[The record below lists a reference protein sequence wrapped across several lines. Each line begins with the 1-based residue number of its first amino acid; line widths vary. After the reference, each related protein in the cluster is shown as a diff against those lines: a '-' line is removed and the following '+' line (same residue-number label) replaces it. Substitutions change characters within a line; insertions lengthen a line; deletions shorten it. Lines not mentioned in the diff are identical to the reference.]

1 MPASPSPKAHY
12 QSEPFLAAIV
22 ASSGDAILSKD
33 LNGTITSWN
42 PAAERLFGYSAAEA
56 IGKPITR
63 IFPPELIGEEA
74 AILARI
80 RRGEVIEQYETVR
93 RRKDGKL
100 VDISLTVSP
109 IRDADGHIVGA
120 SKIARDI
127 TAQKQSEQEKRAA
140 SLTRTR
146 LAAIVEGSEDAIV
159 GKDLQ
164 GIVTSWNPGA
174 ERIFGYTA
182 AEMIGQSIMRII
194 PADRINEEQ
203 EIIGRFNRGDRVS
216 HFQTLR
222 RRKDGKLIN
231 VSLSVSPIR
240 DAAGVVIGASKIA
253 RDITALREAQDQLER
268 HATDLELKVR
278 ERTANLESMVSE
290 LEAFSYSL
298 SHDLRAP
305 LRAIHSFTEIVLEES
320 GAQIGENAD
329 YLRRVISSAARMD
342 RLIQDVLSFARLAR
356 VEIVVVKVDVDT
368 LVRQIIQERPQL
380 AEPHARI
387 TIDGPLQP
395 VLGHEAS
402 LTQCLTNLLDN
413 AVKFVSAGKVPEI
426 RIYTEGTGD
435 NVRIFV
441 RDNGIGIEF
450 SAQQRLFAMF
460 QRLSTLETYPGTGV
474 GLAIVRKA
482 AERMNGRVG
491 VESLPGQGSTFWIE
505 LPAARTAP

>member
-1 MPASPSPKAHY
+1 
-12 QSEPFLAAIV
+12 
-22 ASSGDAILSKD
+22 
-33 LNGTITSWN
+33 
-42 PAAERLFGYSAAEA
+42 
-56 IGKPITR
+56 
-63 IFPPELIGEEA
+63 
-74 AILARI
+74 
-80 RRGEVIEQYETVR
+80 
-93 RRKDGKL
+93 
-100 VDISLTVSP
+100 
-109 IRDADGHIVGA
+109 
-120 SKIARDI
+120 
-127 TAQKQSEQEKRAA
+127 
-140 SLTRTR
+140 
-146 LAAIVEGSEDAIV
+146 
-159 GKDLQ
+159 
-164 GIVTSWNPGA
+164 
-174 ERIFGYTA
+174 
-182 AEMIGQSIMRII
+182 
-194 PADRINEEQ
+194 
-203 EIIGRFNRGDRVS
+203 
-216 HFQTLR
+216 
-222 RRKDGKLIN
+222 
-231 VSLSVSPIR
+231 
-240 DAAGVVIGASKIA
+240 
-253 RDITALREAQDQLER
+253 
-268 HATDLELKVR
+268 
-278 ERTANLESMVSE
+278 
-290 LEAFSYSL
+290 
-298 SHDLRAP
+298 
-305 LRAIHSFTEIVLEES
+305 
-320 GAQIGENAD
+320 
-329 YLRRVISSAARMD
+329 MD